1 MVGVHRLRVYNK
13 SMSENQIKGV
23 LADVLT
29 CILSRLSAEQGK
41 IFSQAVVDSGEDIRN
56 IVRTYVKVKNNLM
69 EGDDDVLH

>member
-29 CILSRLSAEQGK
+29 CILSRLSAEHGK
-41 IFSQAVVDSGEDIRN
+41 IFIRIYNAVTN
-56 IVRTYVKVKNNLM
+56 WYCYLFYVII
-69 EGDDDVLH
+69 

>member
-1 MVGVHRLRVYNK
+1 
-13 SMSENQIKGV
+13 MSENQIKGV

-29 CILSRLSAEQGK
+29 CILSRLSAEHGK
-41 IFSQAVVDSGEDIRN
+41 IFSQAVVDSSEDIRN